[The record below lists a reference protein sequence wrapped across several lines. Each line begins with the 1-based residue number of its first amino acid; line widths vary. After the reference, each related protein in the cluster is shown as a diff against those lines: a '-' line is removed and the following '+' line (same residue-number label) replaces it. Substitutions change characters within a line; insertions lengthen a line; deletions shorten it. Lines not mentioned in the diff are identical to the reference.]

1 VSRVAI
7 RCQGLSK
14 QFGGVQAV
22 DGLNLVLHA
31 GQFLALLGPSGC
43 GKTTTLRLIAGFEPP
58 DSGKIEIGGQVVS
71 GPGVFTPPEQRSVGM
86 VFQEYA
92 LFPHLN
98 VADNVAYGLAKSV
111 NKQERVREALELVG
125 LPDVA
130 GRMPYELSGGQQQR
144 VALARAMAPRPQLIL
159 LDEPFSNLDTGLRTQ
174 IRAEV
179 RQILRQA
186 NATIIFVTHDQEEAL
201 SLADEVA
208 VMIEGRIV
216 QIDAPQKL
224 YRRPVNKRVAT
235 FLGQVNFLPGQAHD
249 GQVTCELGQL
259 PTGSLHAGPVEVML
273 RPEDLQLIPDE
284 SSAAHVIER
293 EYFGHDQLVTIQLPG
308 GRRIQSRLLGSEG
321 EFYPGQRVGL
331 KVRNPVVV
339 YPI

>member
-1 VSRVAI
+1 
-7 RCQGLSK
+7 
-14 QFGGVQAV
+14 
-22 DGLNLVLHA
+22 
-31 GQFLALLGPSGC
+31 
-43 GKTTTLRLIAGFEPP
+43 
-58 DSGKIEIGGQVVS
+58 
-71 GPGVFTPPEQRSVGM
+71 
-86 VFQEYA
+86 
-92 LFPHLN
+92 
-98 VADNVAYGLAKSV
+98 
-111 NKQERVREALELVG
+111 
-125 LPDVA
+125 
-130 GRMPYELSGGQQQR
+130 

-224 YRRPVNKRVAT
+224 SRRPVNKRVAT